1 MTRIGTNETRYNTED
16 LDAFLCWV
24 EDWIAIEATQ
34 HMAGRSLV
42 KWLPRTIPFG
52 VKYWTPID
60 TDSEDA
66 RQGSVEGLNSSW
78 LWVKGFNTGDY
89 YRRLMPEGLKDYA
102 NLHVPSPKNLFT
114 SDLEKLAASRGKAYL
129 PSKVAGQV
137 AVFWYCMGGLDWNSR
152 KELNQSIGE
161 TNEYKWKAVIGL
173 LLAACEGRT
182 DGTKPPKIRVEAS
195 IQTPVS
201 KRTRT
206 KEEKL
211 YGLHQKVGNT
221 SQDMEGS
228 SSTGQYLWANRV
240 SEASYYY
247 DREWGRREKWA
258 EKIRAMGHEC
268 ESHETFSEYLL
279 KLSQVYKM
287 AGR

>member
-1 MTRIGTNETRYNTED
+1 MTRIETNETRYNTED

-24 EDWIAIEATQ
+24 EDWIANQATQ
-34 HMAGRSLV
+34 HYAGRSLA
-42 KWLPRTIPFG
+42 KWLPPTWPFG

-60 TDSEDA
+60 TDSEDF
-66 RQGSVEGLNSSW
+66 RQESVPALNSSW
-78 LWVKGFNTGDY
+78 LWVKGLNSTGY
-89 YRRLMPEGLKDYA
+89 YRRLVPEALKSYA
-102 NLHVPSPKNLFT
+102 NLCVPSPRNLFT
-114 SDLEKLAASRGKAYL
+114 TDLEKLAASRGKAYL

-137 AVFWYCMGGLDWNSR
+137 AVFWYCMGGLDWPSR
-152 KELNQSIGE
+152 KELHQSIGQ

-182 DGTKPPKIRVEAS
+182 VGSKPPKIRVEAS

-211 YGLHQKVGNT
+211 RGLHQKVGDT

-228 SSTGQYLWANRV
+228 SSTAQYLWSNRV

-247 DREWGRREKWA
+247 DREWRRREKWA